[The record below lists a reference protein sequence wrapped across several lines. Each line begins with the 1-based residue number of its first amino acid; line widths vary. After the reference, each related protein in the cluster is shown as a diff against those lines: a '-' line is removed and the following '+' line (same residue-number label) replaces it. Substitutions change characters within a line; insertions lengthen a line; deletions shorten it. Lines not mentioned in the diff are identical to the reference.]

1 MDCINAESWLHLWSS
16 TSTHSTEKHVAP
28 CRSLNFTLKINLQY
42 GYNIKIVEKSFDLQV
57 LNFKLK
63 NLNCKNNARFFLTF
77 IFFYLYLICLYTL

>member
-63 NLNCKNNARFFLTF
+63 NLNCTLKKGRMMPHFYFFLNF
-77 IFFYLYLICLYTL
+77 HFL